1 MREVVLGGGEGGLVG
16 ESDIKVEP
24 EEGGRT
30 GGGAL
35 RRNVK
40 NTYIRIHMYTCT
52 FISDIH
58 VYTVMYICTIIFTV
72 DTEVLYASCS
82 CRAC

>member
-1 MREVVLGGGEGGLVG
+1 VREVVAGVGEGGLVR
-16 ESDIKVEP
+16 ESDITVEQ

-40 NTYIRIHMYTCT
+40 YIYPCT